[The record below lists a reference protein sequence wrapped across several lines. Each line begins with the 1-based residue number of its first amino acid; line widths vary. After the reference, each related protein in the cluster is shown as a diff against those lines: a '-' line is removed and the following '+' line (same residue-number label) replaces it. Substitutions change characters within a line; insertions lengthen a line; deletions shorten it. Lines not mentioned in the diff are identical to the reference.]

1 MSRQPVT
8 WLSALMI
15 VAACC
20 GNTAMS
26 QTLDTANRQEL
37 NIENKEKKG
46 NEMLKNIDPLLNAD
60 VLYALRAMGH
70 GDRLVICDTNFPA
83 DSIARRTGFG
93 RLLRIDN
100 VSAARAVRAVLSVLP
115 LDSFVDD
122 AAIRMEIVGNPS
134 EVPEVQSEVQ
144 SEIDHAEG
152 RPWPLVPVERHAFYE
167 KAKTAYCVIATGERR
182 FYGCFVFSKGVI
194 PPDGA

>member
-1 MSRQPVT
+1 
-8 WLSALMI
+8 
-15 VAACC
+15 
-20 GNTAMS
+20 
-26 QTLDTANRQEL
+26 
-37 NIENKEKKG
+37 
-46 NEMLKNIDPLLNAD
+46 MLKNIDPLLNAD
-60 VLYALRAMGH
+60 VLYALRATGH

-115 LDSFVDD
+115 LDTFVDD

-144 SEIDHAEG
+144 REIDHAEG
-152 RPWPLVPVERHAFYE
+152 RPWPLVPVERHTFYE
-167 KAKTAYCVIATGERR
+167 RAKAAYCVISTGERR
-182 FYGCFVFSKGVI
+182 FYGCFIFAKGVI
-194 PPDGA
+194 APDGK